1 MAGSEQSLMCSFLQL
16 VGDKWGKAGP
26 RGWCVIPRDDPLV
39 LYVYAAPQVTPPPAP
54 QALAFSWCVWGE
66 GEGGIVGPICQMRK
80 PRPSE
85 DVVPLSHRASG
96 FRSWAQILGHDRVAL
111 GVASSPL
118 P

>member
-26 RGWCVIPRDDPLV
+26 RGWCVIPQDDPLV

-111 GVASSPL
+111 GVASSP
-118 P
+118 PP